1 MAKLCISYF
10 VLDVAKLSS
19 GPQSEP
25 NYSSRLSGGCIVFG
39 CFALVSAGARDPE
52 QFIKRQIQPTGKI

>member
-1 MAKLCISYF
+1 MAKFCRYF

-25 NYSSRLSGGCIVFG
+25 NYSARLSGGCIVFECLG
-39 CFALVSAGARDPE
+39 VCMGQAGRINCE
-52 QFIKRQIQPTGKI
+52 KHLQEKSET